1 MKTIDTLVQ
10 DIYSLFSLDP
20 IDMDEKEV
28 DQHIDTFGE
37 MLKVHIKEFM
47 YEKPRSYGNLRL
59 SQIGKPDRQLWYD
72 VNTKRD
78 AVPLTASTR
87 IKFLYGYI
95 LEELL
100 IALLF
105 YIRS

>member
-1 MKTIDTLVQ
+1 METRRGTKNAPPFFIMKTIDTLVE

-28 DQHIDTFGE
+28 DKHIDTFGE

-72 VNTKRD
+72 VNTKKD
-78 AVPLTASTR
+78 AVPLTPSTR
-87 IKFLYGYI
+87 IKFL
-95 LEELL
+95 
-100 IALLF
+100 
-105 YIRS
+105 